1 MAIPL
6 ASAIREFLRLESAAG
21 ILLVIAAAISIVLA
35 NSPLSVFYTGL
46 LETRISILIE
56 TWGISKPLLL
66 WINDGLMAIFFLLVG
81 LEIKREALKG
91 ELAGPNRAALLVVA
105 AIGGMVA
112 PALVFW
118 FFNSGHPVRM
128 EGWAIPIAT
137 DIAFALGVLSL
148 LGERVPASLKIFLL
162 ALAIVDDLGAIVIIA
177 AFYTTKLSALSLVLA
192 GLGIAILVVLN
203 RARVRSFTAY
213 ALTGIFV
220 WVCVLKSGVHATLA
234 GVALAFAIPLNSD
247 SDEQSML
254 ERLEVALHPWVSYA
268 ILPLFAF
275 ANAGVSFAGIGIRT
289 FLDPLVLGIAAG
301 LFVGKQTGVL
311 VAIWTATRFRSIVLP
326 DDISWA
332 QVYGL
337 AVLTGIGF
345 TMSLFIGTLAFEDP
359 QFAAATRLGVLAGSL
374 CSAILGYLVLR
385 LTSPSDSV
393 TPNRRTTR

>member
-1 MAIPL
+1 
-6 ASAIREFLRLESAAG
+6 
-21 ILLVIAAAISIVLA
+21 
-35 NSPLSVFYTGL
+35 
-46 LETRISILIE
+46 
-56 TWGISKPLLL
+56 
-66 WINDGLMAIFFLLVG
+66 MAIFFLLVG

-91 ELAGPNRAALLVVA
+91 ELAGPNRAVLLVVA
-105 AIGGMVA
+105 AIGGMAA

-118 FFNSGHPVRM
+118 FFNAGHPVRM
-128 EGWAIPIAT
+128 EGWAIPTAT

-177 AFYTTKLSALSLVLA
+177 VFYTTKLSALSLALA
-192 GLGIAILVVLN
+192 GLGILILIVLN
-203 RARVRSFTAY
+203 RAGVRSFTAY
-213 ALTGIFV
+213 ALAGIFV

-234 GVALAFAIPLNSD
+234 GVALAFAIPLD
-247 SDEQSML
+247 SDGNEQSML
-254 ERLEVALHPWVSYA
+254 ERLEDALHPWVSYG

-301 LFVGKQTGVL
+301 LFVGKQAGVF
-311 VAIWTATRFRSIVLP
+311 VAIWIATRFPSIVLP
-326 DDISWA
+326 ENITWT
-332 QVYGL
+332 QIYGL

-374 CSAILGYLVLR
+374 CSAAFGYVVLR
-385 LTSPSDSV
+385 FAPNALDLEKQTTDLLTGE
-393 TPNRRTTR
+393 NTR